1 MQQFWVAL
9 LHYGLVDLGFKGN
22 LFTWTNGHT
31 EDDFVQERLDRAYA
45 TIDWRDKFPQT

>member
-1 MQQFWVAL
+1 MQQFRVAL

-22 LFTWTNGHT
+22 LFTWTNGRT

-45 TIDWRDKFPQT
+45 TID